1 MLILA
6 ATSKIDLRTI
16 SPLVAKETL
25 PFFNKFDFGVSCI
38 FHVADVFMV
47 TMKKTCW
54 DLAIF
59 IM

>member
-6 ATSKIDLRTI
+6 AFAKIDLRTI
-16 SPLVAKETL
+16 LPLASKWTL
-25 PFFNKFDFGVSCI
+25 PFLNKFNFGVSCI

-47 TMKKTCW
+47 IMKEICW